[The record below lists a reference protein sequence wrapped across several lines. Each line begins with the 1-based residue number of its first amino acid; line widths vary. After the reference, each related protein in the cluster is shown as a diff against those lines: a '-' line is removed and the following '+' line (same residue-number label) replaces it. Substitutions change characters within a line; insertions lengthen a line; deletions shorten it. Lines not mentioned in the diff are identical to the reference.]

1 MVYEH
6 FKGAWEKASGLKA
19 LGCFPDMPDCTFSSR
34 HLGLV
39 TADEIT
45 DLQGK
50 MAALAAQAEKTIA
63 IDELL
68 ACARQAAPLA
78 GSDSPAFHPDP
89 GRAVLAIARDEAFC
103 FYYEDSLQVLQQA
116 GADLVFFS
124 PLHDR
129 ELPPCDGLYLGGGYP
144 ELYARA
150 LSQNASMRASLR
162 RALAAQLPCIAEC
175 GGFMYLHQAFRDSQD
190 RLWPWV
196 GAVPGETFMT
206 SSLKR
211 FGYVTLK
218 AEKDNLL
225 CCAGDTVT
233 AHEFHYSDSTDNGHD
248 FPAYKAGSQRHWPC
262 IMANDHFIGG
272 YPHIHFL
279 GKRDW
284 AARFVAACIHRKEG
298 THEN

>member
-1 MVYEH
+1 M
-6 FKGAWEKASGLKA
+6 
-19 LGCFPDMPDCTFSSR
+19 
-34 HLGLV
+34 
-39 TADEIT
+39 
-45 DLQGK
+45 
-50 MAALAAQAEKTIA
+50 
-63 IDELL
+63 
-68 ACARQAAPLA
+68 
-78 GSDSPAFHPDP
+78 
-89 GRAVLAIARDEAFC
+89 
-103 FYYEDSLQVLQQA
+103 
-116 GADLVFFS
+116 
-124 PLHDR
+124 R
-129 ELPPCDGLYLGGGYP
+129 E
-144 ELYARA
+144 
-150 LSQNASMRASLR
+150 SLR
-162 RALAAQLPCIAEC
+162 RALDARLPCIAEC

-248 FPAYKAGSQRHWPC
+248 FTAYKAGSQHHWPC